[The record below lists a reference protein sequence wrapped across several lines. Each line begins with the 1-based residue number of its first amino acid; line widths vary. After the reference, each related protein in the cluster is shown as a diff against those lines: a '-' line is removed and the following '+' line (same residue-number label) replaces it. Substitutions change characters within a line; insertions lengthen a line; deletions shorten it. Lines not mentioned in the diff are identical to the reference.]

1 MLVVE
6 VYRGGRVRSGYGMSA
21 RFRSVSRAKLRAER
35 LREAWTALAAVVDEG
50 PVKREI
56 EAIGDRAL
64 AEIDDALFRW
74 TADVAALP
82 RRKIANAKLREV
94 LLRR

>member
-1 MLVVE
+1 
-6 VYRGGRVRSGYGMSA
+6 MSA
-21 RFRSVSRAKLRAER
+21 RFRSVSRAKLRAEG

-64 AEIDDALFRW
+64 AEIDDLLFAW
-74 TADVAALP
+74 TARIAAQP
-82 RRKIANAKLREV
+82 RAQTAKLRLHEV
-94 LLRR
+94 LVRR

>member
-1 MLVVE
+1 
-6 VYRGGRVRSGYGMSA
+6 MSA

-35 LREAWTALAAVVDEG
+35 LREAWTALAVVDEG

-56 EAIGDRAL
+56 EEIGDRAL

-74 TADVAALP
+74 TAEIAATP
-82 RRKIANAKLREV
+82 RASTAQGKLREV

>member
-1 MLVVE
+1 M
-6 VYRGGRVRSGYGMSA
+6 RG
-21 RFRSVSRAKLRAER
+21 
-35 LREAWTALAAVVDEG
+35 
-50 PVKREI
+50 VKREI